1 VTGVSVIAGPHAD
14 MQIGP
19 YRLPS
24 PLILA
29 PMAGVTDR
37 PFRAL
42 CLELGAG
49 LAVSEM
55 VSSDPRLRATRKSRQ
70 RTDHAGEC
78 GPVVA
83 QIAGS
88 DPALLADA
96 ARYNVERGAAL
107 IDINMGCPA
116 KKVCNRLAGS
126 ALLADEPLVTRIL
139 AAVVAAVEVPVTL
152 KIRTGPDPGRR
163 NALAVACI
171 AEAEG
176 VAALAVHG
184 RTRACA
190 FRGEAEHDTVARIV
204 DAVDIPVLANGDI
217 TTPERAHAVLE
228 RTGAA
233 GVMIGRAAQGN
244 PFVFREIAHY
254 LDTGEH
260 LAPPSAREVRDTL
273 CAHLESLYGFYG
285 EIQGPRI
292 ARKHLS
298 WYCAGRAG
306 ARAFWERVR
315 EEPVAERQ
323 LALTRAFLELGA
335 EPDLDRVG
343 LAA

>member
-1 VTGVSVIAGPHAD
+1 MPN
-14 MQIGP
+14 
-19 YRLPS
+19 

-37 PFRAL
+37 AFRTL
-42 CLELGAG
+42 CRRLGAG

-70 RTDHAGEC
+70 RTDHEGEP

-88 DPALLADA
+88 DPQMLADA
-96 ARYNVERGAAL
+96 ARDNVDRGAHV

-126 ALLADEPLVTRIL
+126 ALLADEPLVARIL
-139 AAVVAAVEVPVTL
+139 AAVVAAVDVPVTL

-163 NALAVACI
+163 NAVTVARI
-171 AEAEG
+171 AEGEG

-190 FRGEAEHDTVARIV
+190 FRGEAEYETIAEIVA
-204 DAVDIPVLANGDI
+204 AVSIPVVANGDI
-217 TTPERAHAVLE
+217 ATPERARAVLE

-233 GVMIGRAAQGN
+233 ALMLGRAAQGN

-254 LDTGEH
+254 LETGEH
-260 LAPPSAREVRDTL
+260 RAPPTLAEVREAL
-273 CAHLESLYGFYG
+273 CGHLEALYDFYG
-285 EIQGPRI
+285 EVQGPRV

-298 WYCAGRAG
+298 WYCAGRPG
-306 ARAFWERVR
+306 VHSFWQRVR
-315 EEPVAERQ
+315 TEPSAARQ
-323 LALTRAFLELGA
+323 LALTREFLDAGARDAGALG
-335 EPDLDRVG
+335 V
-343 LAA
+343 AA